1 MGRLNDTINNK
12 LIPSFT
18 YKKLCG
24 NDERI
29 LLSLPTKLCG
39 MGISVFPDLL
49 KKRISKL
56 ITTNRRMGIN
66 NSTTRKN
73 IQNSKTN
80 YKQHERQEYNQ
91 LKIAN
96 RIKTE

>member
-1 MGRLNDTINNK
+1 
-12 LIPSFT
+12 
-18 YKKLCG
+18 
-24 NDERI
+24 
-29 LLSLPTKLCG
+29 

-96 RIKTE
+96 IIKTEQIAMQLNDINTEQGITTWLTTQPIEDEG